1 METLIKRLLYAV
13 ILVAAIPGLVAA
25 DELRGRLFDKGKKA
39 GKNLEGYVVWLKGG
53 RNLPRLK
60 HRKTVNEMRQI
71 DKQFF
76 PRFLAIMKGETVLFA
91 NFDRVFHNVF
101 SLDKQN
107 KFDLGLY
114 KGKKRFSADLMT
126 EIKDVGDPVQ
136 SYPEVGKFH
145 VFCNIHPD
153 MWGVVYVFDHSYYAV
168 TDRHGLF
175 VLTSPGKG
183 AYTVMIDG
191 PKLSR
196 PEKRRI
202 EIRDGSANLKLD
214 LSLQESTREVPHT
227 KKDGRE
233 YGEKRPS
240 GYLSE

>member
-1 METLIKRLLYAV
+1 LVAV
-13 ILVAAIPGLVAA
+13 IPSFVAA

-39 GKNLEGYVVWLKGG
+39 GNNLEGYVIWLKDG
-53 RNLPRLK
+53 RDLPPLK
-60 HRKTVNEMRQI
+60 SRKTVNEMRQI
-71 DKQFF
+71 DKQFS

-126 EIKDVGDPVQ
+126 EIKEADDPVQ

-214 LSLQESTREVPHT
+214 LSLQESAREIPHT

-233 YGEKRPS
+233 YQEKLPY
-240 GYLSE
+240 GY